1 MSLGVFLAGVRRDAN
16 YALRVLRRAPGFA
29 IVAIATLALGIGAST
44 TIFTIVD
51 GVLLRPL
58 RFAEPDRLV
67 MLRPS
72 AGSRVSTAYFHEWRL
87 QSRSVEDMAAW
98 HDVRANLTGGPEP
111 LEVLIDQTTS
121 NYFDVFGTPPLLG
134 RTFTVSAQDLGRA
147 EPEAVLSYG
156 FWQRRFGGA
165 PDVIGRT
172 ITLDDEVYTVIGVMP
187 ADFRVRTTELAESRA
202 ELWTPYALMPGDP
215 TGMGGTEHVVARVR
229 SGVTLEQAQTEISL
243 IAQAIETANPS
254 YSREWRA
261 ELLPLL
267 DATVRDVRPMLVM
280 LFGAVGILLLIA
292 CANVANLLL
301 GRSAARQAELEIRR
315 SLGATRAALVRLAL
329 TESLLLAAIGGVLGV
344 LLAAW
349 GTGVLVSSMPEGL
362 GMPRRTDLAVD
373 LRVLSFA
380 VAVTVLTAILFGLAP
395 ALRFGRPLT
404 GKRPGPNPLSGALIV
419 SEVAFA
425 LVLIAGAGLLA
436 RSFGELLRV
445 DPGFQTEMVV
455 TFRTTLP
462 DARYGSDDRVRAF
475 SRALQDR
482 LEQMP
487 EVLATGTVNYLPM
500 SQFGQAG
507 RFEIEGRPDRG
518 VDDQKFSWIS
528 VAGGRYFDAMGI
540 PLLRGRLPD
549 ASDSSESPPV
559 FVIDEQFARQYF
571 PDGDP
576 IGARLIWPMGDDR
589 TRVGEIVGVVGNVR
603 WLAMA
608 AAPPATAYWWFPNAP
623 NRELTIVVRTSNPSG
638 PMAARLAAQV
648 REIDPNQPVSD
659 VRSME
664 TVVAANLARP
674 RFTLL
679 LLAGFAAMALLLA
692 GVGLYGVVAGAVAQR
707 TREIGVRVALG
718 AQYVDVVRLVM
729 RRGATLVGL
738 GLAIGVA
745 SSLALG
751 RFVSS
756 LLYEIT
762 PRDPLTL
769 FGAATFLALVALVA
783 AFIPARRAA
792 RLDPTVALRTE

>member
-1 MSLGVFLAGVRRDAN
+1 MSLGVFLAGIRRDAS

-29 IVAIATLALGIGAST
+29 IVAIATLALGISAST

-72 AGSRVSTAYFHEWRL
+72 AGARVSTAYFHEWRV
-87 QSRSVEDMAAW
+87 QSRSLEDMAAW
-98 HDVRANLTGGPEP
+98 HDARANLTGGPEP
-111 LEVLIDQTTS
+111 LEVLIDRTTP
-121 NYFDVFGTPPLLG
+121 NYFNVLGTRPLLG
-134 RTFTVSAQDLGRA
+134 RTFTVPELDLGRA

-165 PDVIGRT
+165 RDVIGRP
-172 ITLDDEVYTVIGVMP
+172 ITLDGDVYTVIGVMP
-187 ADFRVRTTELAESRA
+187 ADFSIRTTELAESRA

-229 SGVTLEQAQTEISL
+229 SGVTLEQAQAEISL

-267 DATVRDVRPMLVM
+267 DATVRDVRPMLVL

-301 GRSAARQAELEIRR
+301 GRSAARQAELDIRR
-315 SLGATRAALVRLAL
+315 SLGATRAVLVRLAL
-329 TESLLLAAIGGVLGV
+329 TESLLLAAIGGVLGI
-344 LLAAW
+344 LLATW

-373 LRVLSFA
+373 LRVLAFA
-380 VAVTVLTAILFGLAP
+380 VVVTVLTAILFGLAP
-395 ALRFGRPLT
+395 AMRFAQPLT

-436 RSFGELLRV
+436 RSFGELLQV

-462 DARYGSDDRVRAF
+462 EARYGTDDRTRAF

-518 VDDQKFSWIS
+518 VDDQKFSWVS

-540 PLLRGRLPD
+540 PLLRGRLPR
-549 ASDSSESPPV
+549 ASDSPASPPV

-576 IGARLIWPMGDDR
+576 IGARLIWPMGDER
-589 TRVGEIVGVVGNVR
+589 TLVGEIVGVVGSVR
-603 WLAMA
+603 WQTMA

-623 NRELTIVVRTSNPSG
+623 HRELTIVVRTSNPSG
-638 PMAARLAAQV
+638 AMAARLAAQV

-659 VRSME
+659 VRTMD
-664 TVVAANLARP
+664 TLVAADLARP

-745 SSLALG
+745 STLALG

-769 FGAATFLALVALVA
+769 FGAAMFLAVVALVA

-792 RLDPTVALRTE
+792 RLDPMVALRTE